1 MSNHEEPRRQ
11 AGSSRHQ
18 SKAWT
23 KWTRRNNNITEGGA
37 HELSYVIEAISSTK
51 DSKWTQFEAELKK
64 PRGILLVWSPEWTLE
79 LYSKG
84 I

>member
-1 MSNHEEPRRQ
+1 MNFPMS
-11 AGSSRHQ
+11 
-18 SKAWT
+18 SK
-23 KWTRRNNNITEGGA
+23 
-37 HELSYVIEAISSTK
+37 LSSTK
-51 DSKWTQFEAELKK
+51 IPMWTQFEAELKK